1 MKHSIYKTC
10 LDNFK
15 SSAKGKRFLKE
26 YFGKKQVTHEDFYE
40 LCIDSTIDFNIDE
53 VSSLF
58 LLKEESEW
66 SKIGFPTI
74 FIDNFEVLHTLKNAK
89 FLFKS
94 DSIQR
99 PFETFSISFPEGTC
113 IEGQEVKNCLVS
125 IRNIREWFDVFC
137 RGEAHATCIKD
148 REAEPNDKD
157 DQILKITYVI
167 DKNMVMEQKLLFSD
181 IEEID
186 FEQQELSHWDRLAK
200 QMVKI
205 VISLCIYNSAT
216 EGKKLVGGFP
226 KSALKLPKGSS
237 KLRYKGSTLFGSNH
251 ECKGNNPTRKI
262 KYRVPFYRNLRA
274 KRYYQGEYQDLQ
286 QGSRW
291 VLVKEIDLTNNLKT
305 LIN

>member
-1 MKHSIYKTC
+1 
-10 LDNFK
+10 
-15 SSAKGKRFLKE
+15 
-26 YFGKKQVTHEDFYE
+26 
-40 LCIDSTIDFNIDE
+40 CIDSTIDFNIDT

-125 IRNIREWFDVFC
+125 IRSKREWFDVFSG
-137 RGEAHATCIKD
+137 GEAHTTYVKD
-148 REAEPNDKD
+148 RKAESNDED
-157 DQILKITYVI
+157 DQILKISYSI
-167 DKNMVMEQKLLFSD
+167 DGGNIMEQRLLLSD

-186 FEQQELSHWDRLAK
+186 FDEQELSHWDRLAK

-216 EGKKLVGGFP
+216 EGKKLVAGFP

-237 KLRYKGSTLFGSNH
+237 KLRYKGSTLFGNNKNH
-251 ECKGNNPTRKI
+251 QNNNSTRKI

-274 KRYYQGEYQDLQ
+274 KRYYQGEYKDLQ

-291 VLVKEIDLTNNLKT
+291 VLVKEIDLTNNLQT